1 MSHILKKQRSRRGT
15 PVPHERANQSILI
28 HTDAVELPY
37 FNFYVSDWIRDT
49 RVLTAS
55 AKGAWIDILCAMWTS
70 PERGT
75 VTLHPSALARMIGLS
90 DDGVVRVL
98 NELTVEH
105 QVCDRENLA
114 DGKIRLTSR
123 RMVRDAA
130 AMTSRHDK
138 LSAGAREA
146 NRKRWGS
153 RSAGDQQ
160 AISRRQE
167 GESPRGR
174 MSEVRSQIEEECGC
188 SAREPESL
196 PVASRSAGESGGTSG
211 SVMIPPLSRAD
222 FDSMAA
228 VHGVPAEVAEWVW
241 NTHDA
246 RGWTDTHGQ
255 PIRNVAAVL
264 RGAKVRHEERR
275 AKETALEASKR
286 IPAPST
292 PHVTHSQK
300 WTPGKDSA
308 IP

>member
-1 MSHILKKQRSRRGT
+1 MAWIELHQTLPRHPKLIRLAAKLRIPRAQAAGHLTFLWLWTLDYAPTGDLSAFGPAEISAAADFSGDPEAFAAALRETEWMDRDGHVHDWEEYAGRLVSARERNKARMRDARAKHVQRTSETR
-15 PVPHERANQSILI
+15 
-28 HTDAVELPY
+28 VELCLATVP
-37 FNFYVSDWIRDT
+37 NPTV
-49 RVLTAS
+49 
-55 AKGAWIDILCAMWTS
+55 
-70 PERGT
+70 PEE
-75 VTLHPSALARMIGLS
+75 S
-90 DDGVVRVL
+90 
-98 NELTVEH
+98 
-105 QVCDRENLA
+105 VC
-114 DGKIRLTSR
+114 I
-123 RMVRDAA
+123 
-130 AMTSRHDK
+130 
-138 LSAGAREA
+138 
-146 NRKRWGS
+146 
-153 RSAGDQQ
+153 
-160 AISRRQE
+160 
-167 GESPRGR
+167 
-174 MSEVRSQIEEECGC
+174 
-188 SAREPESL
+188 AREPESL

-275 AKETALEASKR
+275 SKETALEASKR